1 MNMNFKKKILMAS
14 LVPMLT
20 LSVIIMILAETYI
33 KNSIVSQV
41 EQSLKGSAVA
51 TLAAYDQNTGEY
63 METSNGDIWKGAYN
77 ISQSEKLVDTI
88 KEESGME
95 VTFFYGS
102 RRVMTSA
109 LDANGQRI
117 LGSPAG
123 DKIVEIVLEGG
134 KEYFSENVSVDGTT
148 FCGYYVPVYQT
159 GGSDKPI
166 GMVFAGINKEEAYR
180 SVKNVLF
187 LIIGV
192 VIITSLICVFGV
204 GFMAK
209 SITKSLKRSISGVQ
223 SVSSGEL
230 NVVFDKKDLKRKDEV
245 GDLTRAIKV
254 LQEELRK
261 IIGGISS
268 STNQLL
274 KASDEMES
282 LSHDTLINMNHA
294 RDAVEVITN
303 GALKQAED
311 TGAASDNM
319 NRMGALIIATGRDT
333 KELNGS
339 ADVMKESGD
348 NAFKSIMELKS
359 ISKEVQN
366 AVKTIARQT
375 VETNESAQKIK
386 QASDF
391 ISEIA
396 SETALL
402 SLNASIEA
410 ARAGEAGKGFAVVAT
425 QIQKLA
431 EQSDSASKKIDDI
444 VNALIYNSELAVNTM
459 TNMEEVIC
467 SQNHYI
473 LHTEEIVNQV
483 MTEIQSSI
491 TGIKG
496 IERNAR
502 ELEELRISIETVI
515 HSLSD
520 IAGDNVAGT
529 QETNSLITEMANRF
543 GGVEEAAGNLR
554 ETAKMLELEI
564 QDFNINETVTSEQVG

>member
-1 MNMNFKKKILMAS
+1 
-14 LVPMLT
+14 
-20 LSVIIMILAETYI
+20 
-33 KNSIVSQV
+33 
-41 EQSLKGSAVA
+41 
-51 TLAAYDQNTGEY
+51 
-63 METSNGDIWKGAYN
+63 
-77 ISQSEKLVDTI
+77 
-88 KEESGME
+88 
-95 VTFFYGS
+95 
-102 RRVMTSA
+102 
-109 LDANGQRI
+109 
-117 LGSPAG
+117 
-123 DKIVEIVLEGG
+123 
-134 KEYFSENVSVDGTT
+134 
-148 FCGYYVPVYQT
+148 
-159 GGSDKPI
+159 
-166 GMVFAGINKEEAYR
+166 
-180 SVKNVLF
+180 
-187 LIIGV
+187 
-192 VIITSLICVFGV
+192 
-204 GFMAK
+204 
-209 SITKSLKRSISGVQ
+209 
-223 SVSSGEL
+223 
-230 NVVFDKKDLKRKDEV
+230 
-245 GDLTRAIKV
+245 
-254 LQEELRK
+254 
-261 IIGGISS
+261 
-268 STNQLL
+268 
-274 KASDEMES
+274 
-282 LSHDTLINMNHA
+282 
-294 RDAVEVITN
+294 
-303 GALKQAED
+303 
-311 TGAASDNM
+311 
-319 NRMGALIIATGRDT
+319 
-333 KELNGS
+333 
-339 ADVMKESGD
+339 MKESGD

-366 AVKTIARQT
+366 AVKTIAGQT

-444 VNALIYNSELAVNTM
+444 VNALIYNSQLAVNTM

-520 IAGDNVAGT
+520 VAGDNVAST